1 MVWKYLWR
9 KRSSLTPGEAA
20 SKRRVYIFA
29 LCLLFSALFWL
40 FSKLSQETSAS
51 FNKHIHFNNFPEGL
65 VAASQSDS
73 VVQYR
78 IQTTGL
84 RLLNAYFF
92 RPKDTLKVAVDGL
105 PVVQRDGRSL
115 HAVIDNQLF
124 DILSENIE
132 GPATVG
138 HIRPDTIFLELVP
151 AKRKKLPVRLNADI
165 RYAQRFRSYGP
176 ILIEPDSVWITGPQ
190 TIMDTL
196 QYVSTESWESPLLR
210 ETTQITVSLKKP
222 VAIRSVELGRR
233 EVLVEVPVTEFTESS
248 MELPLVINCPIEYRL
263 SEVRLF
269 PNTVMVS
276 YLVALR
282 DYATVVP
289 QMFEATVVCPQVQ
302 QTTDG
307 RLEVAVEKYPPFVD
321 IIAVKPSLVE
331 YIILE

>member
-1 MVWKYLWR
+1 MIWKFLWR
-9 KRSSLTPGEAA
+9 KRASLTPGEAA

-40 FSKLSQETSAS
+40 SSKLSQDTSAS
-51 FNKHIHFNNFPEGL
+51 FSKRIHFNNFPEGL

-73 VVQYR
+73 MVQYR
-78 IQTTGL
+78 IETTGL

-92 RPKDTLKVAVDGL
+92 RPKDTLKVSVDGL
-105 PVVQRDGRSL
+105 PVVQRDGRSF
-115 HAVIDNQLF
+115 HAVSDNQLLE
-124 DILSENIE
+124 ILSKNVE

-151 AKRKKLPVRLNADI
+151 AKRKKLPVRLNVDI
-165 RYAQRFRSYGP
+165 RYAQRFRAYGP
-176 ILIEPDSVWITGPQ
+176 IVVEPDSVWITGPQ

-196 QYVSTESWESPLLR
+196 QYVITEYWESPLLR
-210 ETTQITVSLKKP
+210 ETTQISVPLQKP
-222 VAIRSVELGRR
+222 VAIKSVELGRS
-233 EVLVEVPVTEFTESS
+233 EVLMEVPVTEFTESS
-248 MELPLVINCPIEYRL
+248 MELPLVINCPGEYAS

-269 PNTVMVS
+269 PNTVMVR

-289 QMFEATVVCPQVQ
+289 QMFQAAVVCPQVQ

-307 RLEVAVEKYPPFVD
+307 RLEVTVEKYPPFVD
-321 IIAVKPSLVE
+321 IIAVKPSFVE